1 MNGQYW
7 EIAFNVIIAIV
18 VLVIT
23 VVVLGTIIGS
33 VGYYFAEK
41 IKWKKKRREAQ
52 REQDKR

>member
-23 VVVLGTIIGS
+23 IVVLGAIIGS

-41 IKWKKKRREAQ
+41 IKWKKKRREIQ